1 MIVSL
6 PSNMTGS
13 LQIRRNKYFA
23 VLNFKDENGGR
34 KPQWIPL
41 HIEAVKG
48 NKKKVSAAFAQVL
61 VEYEGHEVISA
72 PQSAP
77 LFTVYIKEWLELK
90 KDRIERSTWDSY
102 ECYIRRH
109 ILPYFEPLGLTIDPG
124 AYFTY

>member
-1 MIVSL
+1 MIFSL

-48 NKKKVSAAFAQVL
+48 NKKKLAAVL
-61 VEYEGHEVISA
+61 TQLLTEYEGHEILTA

-77 LFTVYIKEWLELK
+77 LFAGQVLSNIK
-90 KDRIERSTWDSY
+90 S
-102 ECYIRRH
+102 
-109 ILPYFEPLGLTIDPG
+109 
-124 AYFTY
+124 